1 MRQRI
6 TGRTTMS
13 TVGIGDVITIETGTI
28 AFIVAGIM
36 MGNLNHARTLS
47 TTPTTV
53 CSRQEQYFDAAIDRA
68 SLDVADHLR
77 VSCNQLS
84 DLGAV

>member
-36 MGNLNHARTLS
+36 MG
-47 TTPTTV
+47 TV
-53 CSRQEQYFDAAIDRA
+53 VGVVDKVLAWFR
-68 SLDVADHLR
+68 LR
-77 VSCNQLS
+77 RV
-84 DLGAV
+84 

>member
-1 MRQRI
+1 MSEMAFQASQSSSRSPMRQRI

-36 MGNLNHARTLS
+36 MGTVVGVVDKVLAWFRLRRVENRAPRWRGARS
-47 TTPTTV
+47 TA
-53 CSRQEQYFDAAIDRA
+53 R
-68 SLDVADHLR
+68 
-77 VSCNQLS
+77 
-84 DLGAV
+84 